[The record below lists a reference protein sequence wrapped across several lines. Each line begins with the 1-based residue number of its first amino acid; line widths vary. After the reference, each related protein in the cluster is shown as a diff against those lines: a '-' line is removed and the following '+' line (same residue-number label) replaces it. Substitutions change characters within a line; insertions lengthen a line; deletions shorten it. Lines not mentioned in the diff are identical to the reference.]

1 MLMQHGRLIAS
12 LFALSVKVLI
22 VLFGRLPGDT
32 LLWRELQNTAHVP
45 LFGFVALATLGLVR
59 ALVPVCR
66 DSPFI
71 GYLVAAVASLA
82 VGLLTEYGQL
92 FTGREPSISDVA
104 RDLAGI
110 ITGLG
115 IYAAID
121 SRMQPVWRRQGRGLR
136 ALTVTLCCLVFAFS
150 LFPLAR
156 LATSYLQRNAAFPV
170 IVDFRESWSRVFV
183 ECRSAVLTRLSAG
196 EQPTPV
202 TNRETTRLDLTPGRY
217 PGVSVIEPYPDWRSF
232 AYLTFVI
239 YSLQRQPL
247 GLVLRIHDASHDQA
261 HSDRFN
267 RRLEIRPGENRFR
280 IALAEVE
287 NAPVGRHM
295 DMSRIAGIAL
305 FSEDLSASASLYLDT
320 LRLE

>member
-12 LFALSVKVLI
+12 LFALSVTVLI
-22 VLFGRLPGDT
+22 ALFGRLPGET

-45 LFGFVALATLGLVR
+45 LFGFVAVATLGSLR
-59 ALVPVCR
+59 ELVPMFR
-66 DSPFI
+66 DRPVI
-71 GYLVAAVASLA
+71 GYLVAAVAALA
-82 VGLLTEYGQL
+82 LGLLTEYGQML
-92 FTGREPSISDVA
+92 THREPSISDVM

-121 SRMQPVWRRQGRGLR
+121 SRMEAVWRRQGRGLR
-136 ALTVTLCCLVFAFS
+136 ALTVTLCCFVLAIS

-156 LATSYLQRNAAFPV
+156 LAASYLERNAAFPV

-183 ECRSAVLTRLSAG
+183 ECTSAVLTKLSTG
-196 EQPTPV
+196 EQLSPV

-239 YSLQRQPL
+239 YSPQRQPL

-280 IALAEVE
+280 IPLAEVE

-305 FSEDLSASASLYLDT
+305 FSAELSASASLYLDT
-320 LRLE
+320 LGLE